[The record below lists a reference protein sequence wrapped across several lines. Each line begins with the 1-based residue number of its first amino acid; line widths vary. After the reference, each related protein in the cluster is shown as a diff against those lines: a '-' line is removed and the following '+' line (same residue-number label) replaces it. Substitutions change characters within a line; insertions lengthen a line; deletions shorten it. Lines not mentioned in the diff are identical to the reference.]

1 MSVFGGGMEEPNEI
15 ELLRLLSW
23 ENIPEEDKQDIAKI
37 VSHFEKAKVG
47 YPSGPEFL
55 AKQAQYRIISTKTK
69 IRNLQ
74 LEIEKFETE
83 IRNDEKVVRRSKRYE
98 QTEKSNKGKGRPARS
113 ECNVNIA
120 KNFVSKWVSSL
131 MKELDVESC
140 QKLEQLISPHC
151 KKYELNSKTG
161 KREEVVVSTRATERN
176 WRRWLKGEAL
186 LNVET
191 FENLQLAK
199 IEFGDNKGK
208 LVVDIR
214 TDPRPEKLHALL
226 MYV

>member
-1 MSVFGGGMEEPNEI
+1 MEETTEI
-15 ELLRLLSW
+15 ELLRRLAW
-23 ENIPEEDKQDIAKI
+23 ENVNEEDKLDIDKM
-37 VSHFEKAKVG
+37 VSHFEKAIVG
-47 YPSGPEFL
+47 YPSGPDF
-55 AKQAQYRIISTKTK
+55 AGKQAQYRIISSKTK
-69 IRNLQ
+69 IRELQ
-74 LEIEKFETE
+74 LEIEKLETE

-98 QTEKSNKGKGRPARS
+98 QTEKFNKGKGRPVRS
-113 ECNVNIA
+113 EYNVNIA

-131 MKELDVESC
+131 MKELEVESC

-161 KREEVVVSTRATERN
+161 KREEIVVPTRASERN

-191 FENLQLAK
+191 FENLRLAK

-214 TDPRPEKLHALL
+214 TDPRPEKLHKLL